1 MSKLQVGI
9 YIGVIFITLVV
20 VLIFLGVIP
29 GLRQTSFSTTIVMWG
44 TFPEDDFKSALG
56 AWQEENAGIS
66 IVYVQK
72 NPTNYT
78 TELLQA
84 IAAGQIPDII
94 VLPDTLFHANQ
105 SNLSQLP
112 SLFMTQREYS
122 ETFTD
127 AATSVFLQNN
137 IIYGIPFALDPM
149 VLYWNRDFFA
159 SDAIATPPVTWDEFL
174 LDAQKLTKRTAD
186 GNLIRA
192 GTAMGLTSNIPQAV
206 DVVSLL
212 MLQGGTSIIDP
223 ATRKVT
229 IGESRL
235 INQIHSSPT
244 ETALL
249 FYTDFARREKTSYSW
264 NHTFSPPQDAF
275 VREDLAMFIGRA
287 SAYKSLAQRSA
298 HISIGVS
305 PVPQY
310 KNASVKI
317 DYANTFAFSVPLQ
330 SRQQHTAW
338 RVATFFAKPEIA
350 PLITNR
356 ILLAPARRDI
366 LGAGHSFPPSS
377 VFYEEA
383 LRSRTWYDPNPPHTS
398 AILKT
403 MIESVAAGREAS
415 SAAAEARTRLE
426 SLLK

>member
-9 YIGVIFITLVV
+9 YIGVIFITLIVV
-20 VLIFLGVIP
+20 FIFLGVIP

-44 TFPEDDFKSALG
+44 IFPEDDFKSALG
-56 AWQEENAGIS
+56 AWQEENASIS

-72 NPTNYT
+72 NPASYT

-84 IAAGQIPDII
+84 IAAGHVPDIM

-105 SNLSQLP
+105 SNLSQMP
-112 SLFMTQREYS
+112 SLFMTPREYS
-122 ETFTD
+122 ETFTG
-127 AATSVFLQNN
+127 AATSIFMQSDA
-137 IIYGIPFALDPM
+137 IYGIPFALDPM

-174 LDAQKLTKRTAD
+174 LDAQKLTKRTPD

-192 GTAMGLTSNIPQAV
+192 GAAMGLASNIPQST
-206 DVVSLL
+206 DIVSLL
-212 MLQGGTSIIDP
+212 ILQGGTSIIDP
-223 ATRKVT
+223 ATRTVT

-235 INQIHSSPT
+235 INQIQSSPT

-249 FYTDFARREKTSYSW
+249 FYADFARREKTSYSW
-264 NHTFSPPQDAF
+264 NHTFSPPEDAF
-275 VREDLAMFIGRA
+275 SREDLAMFIGRA
-287 SAYKSLAQRSA
+287 SAYRSLAQRSA

-317 DYANTFAFSVPLQ
+317 NYANAFAFTVPLQ
-330 SRQQHTAW
+330 SQQQHTAW
-338 RVATFFAKPEIA
+338 RVATFFAKPDIV

-356 ILLAPARRDI
+356 IVLAPARRDV

-383 LRSRTWYDPNPPHTS
+383 LRSRTWYDPDPARS
-398 AILKT
+398 SSILKN

-415 SAAAEARTRLE
+415 LAAAEARTRLE